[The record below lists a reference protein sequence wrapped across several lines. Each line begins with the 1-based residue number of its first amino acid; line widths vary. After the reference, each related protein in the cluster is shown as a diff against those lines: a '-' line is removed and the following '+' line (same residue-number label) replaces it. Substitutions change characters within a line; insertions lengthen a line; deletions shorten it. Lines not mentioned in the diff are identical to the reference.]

1 MEKLKYGAY
10 EFPENELKLEAA
22 IFADGSRI
30 IPRISVSPGRKYIT
44 WKDNGDNQYIDYPN
58 KILELYNNSSLHHSI
73 IDMKAQMIAGG
84 GLEVIDPNHPK
95 AEETNDFLTKLNDFG
110 QDCNEINFRIALD
123 QELFNGFSVQTLYK
137 KDWSYIDSLLHLEFN
152 KIRIETPN
160 SEGEK
165 YGYYWAFDWGQYRPT
180 RMHYFEGFNYNTADM
195 KKQEFSAI
203 TKRIME
209 NNKDEDV
216 QALKNFI
223 LEGNSQLYY
232 YKKYTPNCSYYPIP
246 NYIACVPAIEIDI
259 LSDIYAQ
266 SSLVNGMDNGIMIT
280 ILGDSSDPEAQ
291 KSAKRILKSY
301 SGARKAGKPV
311 IIFTQSFEEAPKI
324 QDIGNSN
331 SLAQKYNV
339 INQSIQQKILSGHR
353 INSSTIVGI
362 QVSGKLGSTGE
373 IPAAEEVF
381 FNKYVIPQ
389 QAALQQFWNRIMKY
403 NDLAPVRIINR
414 NVFNESAIDTKEAG
428 MISVERA
435 EPSPAITPEEK
446 NN

>member
-1 MEKLKYGAY
+1 MEKTKYGAY

-30 IPRISVSPGRKYIT
+30 IPRISVSPGRKYIA
-44 WKDNGDNQYIDYPN
+44 WKDNGDSAVVDYPN

-73 IDMKAQMIAGG
+73 IDMKAMMIAGA
-84 GLEVIDPNHPK
+84 GLEVVDPNNPM
-95 AEETNDFLTKLNDFG
+95 AEETNNFLTKLNDFG
-110 QDCNEINFRIALD
+110 QDANEINFRIALD
-123 QELFNGFSVQTLYK
+123 QELFNGFSVQSVFK
-137 KDWSYIDSLLHLEFN
+137 KDWSKIDSLLHLEFN
-152 KIRIETPN
+152 KIRIETPD
-160 SEGEK
+160 SEGAK

-209 NNKDEDV
+209 HNKEEDV
-216 QALKNFI
+216 EALKNFI
-223 LEGNSQLYY
+223 LQGNSQLYY
-232 YKKYTPNCSYYPIP
+232 YKKYAPNCAYYPLA

-266 SSLVNGMDNGIMIT
+266 ASLTNGMDNGIMIT
-280 ILGDSSDPEAQ
+280 ILGDASDPESQ

-301 SGARKAGKPV
+301 AGARKAGKPV
-311 IIFTQSFEEAPKI
+311 IVFTPSFEEAPKI
-324 QDIGNSN
+324 EDIGNSN

-339 INQSIQQKILSGHR
+339 INQSVQQKILSGHR

-362 QVSGKLGSTGE
+362 QISGKLGSMNE
-373 IPAAEEVF
+373 LSQAEEIF

-389 QAALQQFWNRIMKY
+389 QVALNQFWNRIMKF
-403 NDLAPVRIINR
+403 NGLGEVRIINR
-414 NVFNESAIDTKEAG
+414 NVFNEAKIDTKEAG
-428 MISVERA
+428 MITEQTA
-435 EPSPAITPEEK
+435 APTQQK
-446 NN
+446 TN